1 VGEGMVT
8 KEMLKK
14 IKEYQEKENKLQ
26 NAMDSFSKVFAPSSY
41 EPVLELG
48 ITQAYI
54 AGIARNNKQVI
65 DLLEY
70 FTYEAPNLKGT
81 IAQVTANG
89 KTYNFK
95 NEKSVIKFFKENY
108 PLTSHQSLNK

>member
-1 VGEGMVT
+1 MIT
-8 KEMLKK
+8 KQMLKK
-14 IKEYQEKENKLQ
+14 IREYQEKEEKLQ
-26 NAMDSFSKVFAPSSY
+26 NAMDNFSKLFAPSSY

-54 AGIARNNKQVI
+54 AGIARNSPQII
-65 DLLEY
+65 DWL
-70 FTYEAPNLKGT
+70 TYWAYEVPNLKGT
-81 IAQVTANG
+81 IAKVQSNG

-108 PLTSHQSLNK
+108 QLLTPPTKS